1 MGKERHGF
9 TGLLYKSKAAHAVID
24 VLLTT
29 LMWDYSKL
37 VSDLSVPPERTNV
50 VLEVI

>member
-1 MGKERHGF
+1 MRKERHGF
-9 TGLLYKSKAAHAVID
+9 TELIIKSKAAHAVID
-24 VLLTT
+24 VLLTN

-37 VSDLSVPPERTNV
+37 VSDLSVPPETKNV